1 MTWNAGMTVWAQLA
15 RRAPGSPA
23 VESGTRRWNVGDLLA
38 AVRRAAARL
47 GSGGGPVAILL
58 PDPLEQL
65 VWALAADTVGA
76 TAAVLDPRWPE
87 QQLTAA
93 LAAIRPSTV
102 VQAHGPVA
110 AAGGGVE
117 GRGWIASTSGTSGA
131 PGHLWRDPESW
142 AESFP
147 AFAVLVGLR
156 AGDRVLVPGPLS
168 SSLCAFAALHALAA
182 GACAVLLPRW
192 DVGSVPPVDVAHLV
206 PSMLA
211 DLVHRPAADP
221 PRVLV
226 VAGATLGPGLEE
238 RVRRRWPELRLV
250 QYYGSSEQSFVTARV
265 AGPPGTVGTAFPG
278 VALEIRDEHGRP
290 VPPGHPG
297 MIWTTSPYHGAFRL
311 VPTPDGRRG
320 AAPPS
325 RPSGIEALREPTTD
339 LAARPD
345 GPLSV
350 ADRGMLDAEGVL
362 TLLGRERIVTGGSTV
377 EPGTVEV
384 VLRELLGVREA
395 VVIGLPHARLG
406 ELVTAVLELDTD
418 AVALRTARAHARARL
433 SPAQRPRRWYT
444 AIPMPRTLSGKPA
457 RGEVSAAARAGQLP
471 RLQ

>member
-1 MTWNAGMTVWAQLA
+1 MTVWAQLA

-38 AVRRAAARL
+38 AVRRAADRL
-47 GSGGGPVAILL
+47 GSGEGPVAIVL
-58 PDPLEQL
+58 PDPREQL
-65 VWALAADTVGA
+65 VWALAADRAGR

-102 VQAHGPVA
+102 VAPPGPVP

-117 GRGWIASTSGTSGA
+117 ARGWIACTSGTSGA
-131 PGHLWRDPESW
+131 PGYLWRDPASW

-147 AFAVLVGLR
+147 AFTALVGLR

-182 GACAVLLPRW
+182 GACAVLFPRW
-192 DVGSVPPVDVAHLV
+192 HVGRVPPVDVAHLV

-211 DLVHRPAADP
+211 DLVHRPDADP
-221 PRVLV
+221 PRVVV
-226 VAGATLGPGLEE
+226 VAGATLDPGLEE
-238 RVRRRWPELRLV
+238 HLGRRWPGVRLV

-265 AGPPGTVGTAFPG
+265 GGSPGTVGTAFPG
-278 VALEIRDEHGRP
+278 VEITIRDDHRQILPSGN
-290 VPPGHPG
+290 PGQ
-297 MIWTTSPYHGAFRL
+297 IWTTSPYHGVICGLFGRAAKPMGSL
-311 VPTPDGRRG
+311 PEAPMPDGRLGG
-320 AAPPS
+320 AAPR
-325 RPSGIEALREPTTD
+325 RPPGVTV
-339 LAARPD
+339 
-345 GPLSV
+345 G
-350 ADRGMLDAEGVL
+350 DRGMLDADGVL

-377 EPGTVEV
+377 EPAVVEA
-384 VLRELLGVREA
+384 VLRELPGVREV

-406 ELVTAVLELDTD
+406 ELVTAVLDADAD
-418 AVALRTARAHARARL
+418 AVALRTARAHSRGRL

-444 AIPMPRTLSGKPA
+444 AVPMPRTLSGKPA
-457 RGEVSAAARAGQLP
+457 RGEMSVAARAGRLP